1 MTEEKIKKPDEV
13 IDENIMKELI
23 DLGVLYSHKQSK
35 AHPNMRPFIGANRH
49 EIDILDARA
58 VLDSLEKA
66 ESFFEKTLSEKKDGL
81 ILFVGTSAP
90 AKDTVRETAEELGQP
105 YVVNRWLGGTLTNFN
120 VIKERVNYYQGMSK
134 KEKEGKFEKYTKKE
148 RLDFSNEIEKL
159 SYNFNGL
166 VKLNRLPDAV
176 FLVNIKS
183 EETALREAKKTGIPV
198 VAIVDSNDNPKEID
212 YPIIANDHNKSS
224 IEWILNNL
232 KEKIIKK

>member
-23 DLGVLYSHKQSK
+23 DLGVLYSHKKSK
-35 AHPNMRPFIGANRH
+35 AHPSMRPFIGANRH

-66 ESFFEKTLSEKKDGL
+66 ESFFEKTLSGKKDGL

-90 AKDTVRETAEELGQP
+90 AKDTVKKIAEGLEQP
-105 YVVNRWLGGTLTNFN
+105 YVINRWLGGTLTNFN

-176 FLVNIKS
+176 FLVNIKN
-183 EETALREAKKTGIPV
+183 EETALREAKKTGIPI
-198 VAIVDSNDNPKEID
+198 VAIVDSNDNLKEID

-224 IEWILNNL
+224 IEWVLNNL
-232 KEKIIKK
+232 KEKVINK